1 MSLKIGKEYASYSY
15 DVRGNTNLRRNGITT
30 DYSYDE
36 LNRRTAYVN
45 TKGDKTLS
53 EYKYEYDGQDNVISE
68 TINGVV
74 NSYDYNE
81 SDELKASTK
90 NDGWKN
96 SHN

>member
-1 MSLKIGKEYASYSY
+1 MQKQTAMDLLQDI
-15 DVRGNTNLRRNGITT
+15 NMI
-30 DYSYDE
+30 
-36 LNRRTAYVN
+36 AYVN

-90 NDGWKN
+90 ND
-96 SHN
+96 

>member
-1 MSLKIGKEYASYSY
+1 
-15 DVRGNTNLRRNGITT
+15 GNTKSLERNGITT

-53 EYKYEYDGQDNVISE
+53 EYKYEYDGQDNIISE

-81 SDELKASTK
+81 SDE
-90 NDGWKN
+90 
-96 SHN
+96 